1 MRFFAH
7 GLTRLTGRVI
17 YSVFTAFK
25 PPAVSNQS
33 MNFGRLWP
41 SCNIVR
47 VIIARRATLFH
58 YKRAVRNKGR
68 HFTDMVYFY
77 FTWNQSMTKTFT
89 DNFPKLRVITELKIK
104 TQTMLLSSTRP
115 PGGGG
120 LCLLGICRWPLRAPT
135 PLWSIFLPI
144 IDPILVTFWKM

>member
-120 LCLLGICRWPLRAPT
+120 GYVCWVSAAGPSEPLPHYG
-135 PLWSIFLPI
+135 LFFCQL
-144 IDPILVTFWKM
+144 